1 MRSELLEAQ
10 GNTLLLVVEVEDNNV
25 DLLVQL
31 NHFLR
36 IAYAAPAQVGD
47 MNQTVYATQV
57 NKHAVRSDV
66 LHHALEYLTLFELA
80 DDFLLLLFQFGL
92 DECLVAHHHVLVLLV
107 DLDNLELHGLAHED
121 VVVADGLH
129 IYL

>member
-1 MRSELLEAQ
+1 
-10 GNTLLLVVEVEDNNV
+10 
-25 DLLVQL
+25 
-31 NHFLR
+31 
-36 IAYAAPAQVGD
+36 
-47 MNQTVYATQV
+47 MNQTVNTAQV

-92 DECLVAHHHVLVLLV
+92 DECLVAYNNVLVLLV